1 MSSAATSPV
10 LPRSSK
16 PPGSWLVPAVIT
28 TLCCF
33 PITGV
38 VAVYWSAQV
47 RTRWELGD
55 EDGARR
61 AARRAKLWVLLGF
74 VIYLVAVAVMIGTGS
89 ASTYI
94 DRVRG

>member
-1 MSSAATSPV
+1 MSTAATTPV
-10 LPRSSK
+10 LPASSK

-38 VAVYWSAQV
+38 VAVYWAAQV
-47 RTRWELGD
+47 RTRWALGD
-55 EDGARR
+55 AAGAHRASRR
-61 AARRAKLWVLLGF
+61 ARLWVLVGF
-74 VIYLVAVAVMIGTGS
+74 VIYLAAVAVMIGTGS
-89 ASTYI
+89 ASTFI